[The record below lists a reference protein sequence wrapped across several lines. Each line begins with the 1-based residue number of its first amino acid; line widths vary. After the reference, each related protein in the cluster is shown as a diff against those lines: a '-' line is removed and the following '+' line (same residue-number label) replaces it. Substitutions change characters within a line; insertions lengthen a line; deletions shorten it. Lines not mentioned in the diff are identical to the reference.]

1 MQLIKLGSA
10 TYHSLH
16 QLAGNLRQGDGSVIT
31 GGSPA
36 PLLKDGAD
44 LGESPSVRNLATG
57 KRMGEDSTE
66 DIREGTGAAFDDERV
81 NAVHAWRFRWV
92 QA

>member
-1 MQLIKLGSA
+1 
-10 TYHSLH
+10 
-16 QLAGNLRQGDGSVIT
+16 
-31 GGSPA
+31 
-36 PLLKDGAD
+36 
-44 LGESPSVRNLATG
+44 
-57 KRMGEDSTE
+57 MGEDSTE